1 MDASVELIT
10 KRLASHWPIRRV
22 ELAVAA
28 QSVASGL
35 VIASIFFPTL
45 SLLSSAT
52 KGHDA
57 ADFNVFGHGTNCT
70 ANVTTSCVALAK
82 DCGLGP
88 LMELT
93 YVAIAAGLLPCVLC
107 AVRRA
112 IDFEC
117 YVLYRCPIVLRPDVI
132 SYIAAAFVTVSQLC
146 VTAMFALL
154 IRAAYVPQGH
164 CGEWRPFVL
173 PITTGVNLGL
183 GGFFIIAAFGAQL
196 LLWFVLL
203 GLVSTRAYTYDEFYQ
218 SDGEYSRVLR

>member
-1 MDASVELIT
+1 
-10 KRLASHWPIRRV
+10 
-22 ELAVAA
+22 
-28 QSVASGL
+28 
-35 VIASIFFPTL
+35 
-45 SLLSSAT
+45 
-52 KGHDA
+52 
-57 ADFNVFGHGTNCT
+57 
-70 ANVTTSCVALAK
+70 VTTSCVALAK

-132 SYIAAAFVTVSQLC
+132 SYIAASFVTVSQLC

-164 CGEWRPFVL
+164 CGEWRPFIL
-173 PITTGVNLGL
+173 PITTGVNLSL

-203 GLVSTRAYTYDEFYQ
+203 GLVSTRAYTNELSYTPMNYI
-218 SDGEYSRVLR
+218 